1 MLSLSLYYLME
12 NIFYKYQGTGN
23 DFVMIDNRNG
33 QFPKDDTKL
42 IAKICHRRF
51 GVGSDGLILL
61 ENDAAT
67 DFRMVYFNADGN
79 EGSMCG
85 NGGRCIVAFAHFL
98 DIIKKDTT
106 FIAVDGLHEATIVGN
121 VVSLKM
127 TDVSEVK
134 EKANAL
140 FMNTGSPHHVQIVK
154 ELKSF
159 DVVKEGARMRYG
171 IYGEKGS
178 NINFVEANAEGGFDI
193 RTYERG
199 VEDETLSCGTG
210 VTAVALSMYHLGNTK
225 NKTIAVNALGGN
237 LEVTFEE
244 NQGIYS
250 NIYLKGEAK
259 QVFKGE
265 LTW

>member
-1 MLSLSLYYLME
+1 MKYT
-12 NIFYKYQGTGN
+12 FYKYQGTGN
-23 DFVMIDNRNG
+23 DFVMFDNRKNH
-33 QFPKDDTKL
+33 FPKDDVRL
-42 IAKICHRRF
+42 VASICHRRF

-61 ENDAAT
+61 EDDENT
-67 DFRMVYFNADGN
+67 DFKMVYFNADGK

-98 DIIKKDTT
+98 GVIKKKTIFT
-106 FIAVDGLHEATIVGN
+106 AVDGLHEANIEGD

-127 TDVSEVK
+127 LDVQEIK
-134 EKANAL
+134 EKQNAL
-140 FMNTGSPHHVQIVK
+140 YLNTGSPHHVQMVN

-159 DVVKEGARMRYG
+159 NVVKEGARLRYG
-171 IYGEKGS
+171 VYGEKGS
-178 NINFVEANAEGGFDI
+178 NINFVEFNKSGGFDI

-210 VTAVALSMYHLGNTK
+210 VTAVALGMYHLGKTK
-225 NKTIAVNALGGN
+225 EKIVAVKAIGGN
-237 LEVTFEE
+237 LEVSFEE
-244 NQGIYS
+244 QNGLYS
-250 NIYLKGEAK
+250 NIYLRGEAK

>member
-1 MLSLSLYYLME
+1 MKYT
-12 NIFYKYQGTGN
+12 FYKYQGTGN
-23 DFVMIDNRNG
+23 DFVMFDNRKNE
-33 QFPKDDTKL
+33 FPKDDVSL
-42 IAKICHRRF
+42 VASICNRKF

-61 ENDAAT
+61 EDDEKT
-67 DFRMVYFNADGN
+67 DFKMVYFNSDGR

-85 NGGRCIVAFAHFL
+85 NGGRCIVAFAYFL
-98 DIIKKDTT
+98 GIIRNKTV
-106 FIAVDGLHEATIVGN
+106 FIAVDGLHEASIEGD

-127 TDVSEVK
+127 TDVQEISK
-134 EKANAL
+134 KQNAL
-140 FMNTGSPHHVQIVK
+140 YLNTGSPHHVQLVK

-159 DVVKEGARMRYG
+159 NVVKEGARLRYG
-171 IYGEKGS
+171 VYGEKGS
-178 NINFVEANAEGGFDI
+178 NINFVEQNESGGFDI

-210 VTAVALSMYHLGNTK
+210 VTAVALGMYHMGKTK
-225 NKTIAVNALGGN
+225 KKIVPIKAVGGN
-237 LEVTFEE
+237 LEVSFDEQ
-244 NQGIYS
+244 NSLYS